1 MAQSGIDGED
11 RLWEEYGNR
20 CTSKSL
26 PDIGCTFNTNGLYFC
41 VLRRFTFCPYNSHKL
56 ILHQT
61 KSKDYEKYIQDR
73 VLRERKQGEE
83 RNCPYHGT
91 CDNQRNYRTVQLQAE
106 RDQGNMGAKGNR
118 AKGRSKE
125 ANEVNFALDNIKAQI
140 AKHYQRLSDREAFV
154 TAEMVRNAYQ
164 GIGTEYETLL
174 RAFDKENAAFAQRV
188 GKDRA
193 VRTYRKYLTVRK
205 YVAEFIKF
213 QYKRSDMSMNELTE
227 EFIRDFCLYLKNV
240 IGLTQSTIWIYSIPL
255 KHIVTAAHYNGKIQ
269 RNPFAMYHVDPD
281 HKEREFLTEEELDIL
296 AGIELENP
304 NFAFA
309 RDLFMFGCWTGISF
323 VDIKNLTEDNVAI
336 ISGSPWIVSQRQKT
350 GVPFKIKLIDA
361 AIQIIER
368 YKPLRKDMHLF
379 NIGSLDMV
387 NKRIKKVA
395 KMCGIKKR
403 ISFHVSRHSF
413 AVLALNYGMPIES
426 VSKILGHTDIATTQ
440 IYAKVTSTKLEHD
453 ISAFESRIKGH
464 MPTMGGMA

>member
-1 MAQSGIDGED
+1 M
-11 RLWEEYGNR
+11 
-20 CTSKSL
+20 
-26 PDIGCTFNTNGLYFC
+26 
-41 VLRRFTFCPYNSHKL
+41 
-56 ILHQT
+56 
-61 KSKDYEKYIQDR
+61 
-73 VLRERKQGEE
+73 
-83 RNCPYHGT
+83 
-91 CDNQRNYRTVQLQAE
+91 
-106 RDQGNMGAKGNR
+106 
-118 AKGRSKE
+118 
-125 ANEVNFALDNIKAQI
+125 
-140 AKHYQRLSDREAFV
+140 
-154 TAEMVRNAYQ
+154 RNAYQ

-269 RNPFAMYHVDPD
+269 RNPFAMYHVAPD
-281 HKEREFLTEEELDIL
+281 HKEREFLTEEELDIF